1 MGVPILSKKYYQ
13 KQIALMTQCIKN
25 QKTKSIFC
33 GGSETRQKI
42 KRFIENVLNRTTV
55 FPVSL

>member
-33 GGSETRQKI
+33 GRSETRQKI
-42 KRFIENVLNRTTV
+42 KRFENVLNRTTV